1 MNKRTSNWN
10 DLLGDIMEAMTRAL
24 YTGKHVLVHCQHG
37 LHRTG
42 SLITFWLV
50 LGVVSQELV
59 HDSDAWREKLSESWQ
74 TWSRGRQLRQAKR
87 DDRRERDYE
96 GESWEAVM
104 SFFRDMP
111 LHVVQD
117 MADRWKRTA
126 QAASRNPHHSQG
138 SQRSEHSV
146 QSRLPL
152 QGPTVTSVSRA
163 FCSSAAAS
171 SAAPDPKQMAPK
183 AKAPAVP
190 RALIAK
196 ALDEKE
202 KRLQHPSPAVVPKGS
217 VAKEFPVSKP
227 MPSKEKAPSASPPP
241 PSKSVRGQKRSV
253 PSGQSEPLP
262 QPPSRAKAEQRY
274 GPDWV
279 AGAEWQDGDWQ
290 CRLCGNHN
298 WRQWRLCGICK
309 APRDADLR
317 IGADWYCKCGN
328 FNLARRQVCNRS
340 HCQRPRQ
347 GNEQSP

>member
-1 MNKRTSNWN
+1 
-10 DLLGDIMEAMTRAL
+10 
-24 YTGKHVLVHCQHG
+24 
-37 LHRTG
+37 
-42 SLITFWLV
+42 
-50 LGVVSQELV
+50 
-59 HDSDAWREKLSESWQ
+59 
-74 TWSRGRQLRQAKR
+74 
-87 DDRRERDYE
+87 
-96 GESWEAVM
+96 M

-126 QAASRNPHHSQG
+126 QAASSNPHHSPG

-152 QGPTVTSVSRA
+152 QRPTVTLVPRA
-163 FCSSAAAS
+163 LCSSAAAS
-171 SAAPDPKQMAPK
+171 SAAPDPKQVGLR

-190 RALIAK
+190 KALRATSKAK
-196 ALDEKE
+196 ALAVPKALRAKALEQK
-202 KRLQHPSPAVVPKGS
+202 KPRLQHPPPATTSTTTPAAPE
-217 VAKEFPVSKP
+217 AKALAVSKR

-241 PSKSVRGQKRSV
+241 PSQSARGQKRSV
-253 PSGQSEPLP
+253 PSGQSKPLP
-262 QPPSRAKAEQRY
+262 QPPVHPPSSRAMAEQRY

-279 AGAEWQDGDWQ
+279 AGAEWQDGDWP

-298 WRQWRLCGICK
+298 WRRRGFCNRNTCK
-309 APRDADLR
+309 APRDADFR

-340 HCQRPRQ
+340 QCQRPRQ